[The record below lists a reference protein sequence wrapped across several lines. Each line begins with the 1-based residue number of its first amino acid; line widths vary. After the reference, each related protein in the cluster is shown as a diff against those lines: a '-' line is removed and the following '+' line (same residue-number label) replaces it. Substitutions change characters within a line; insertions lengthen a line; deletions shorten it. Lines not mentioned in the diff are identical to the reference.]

1 MFTTAKFRGRPLQ
14 HKHRQRSIFLK
25 FAILGAGALGSAI
38 GGVLTEAGHEVWLIA
53 RNQAH
58 VDAINQRGLTL
69 RTDGV
74 DRTVKAQAAT
84 NAAAA
89 GVVDCVVVLVK
100 SAQTRPAMQAA
111 VSLLGPDTTVL
122 SLQNGLGHEDVLSN
136 VVGRQRVLAGKSYC
150 GGQIIAPGHV
160 ICGTRGKDTHIGE
173 LDGRMSPRIL
183 RIADAFRQAGLE
195 TIVSDNIMGTIW
207 DKLFINVATGALS
220 GITRLA
226 YGDLYQVP
234 ALQDCAVAAV
244 AEAMAVAKAR
254 GVRTSITD
262 PLQAWR
268 KAGAGLP
275 YEFKASVLQTLERG
289 VRTEVDY
296 INGAVVQLGAQH
308 GVPTPVNATL
318 LACIKGIEQ
327 LLPPAV

>member
-1 MFTTAKFRGRPLQ
+1 LPLQ
-14 HKHRQRSIFLK
+14 LPLGQNLWGFVLK
-25 FAILGAGALGSAI
+25 FAVLGAGALGSAI
-38 GGVLTEAGHEVWLIA
+38 GGVLSEAGHEVWLIT

-58 VDAINQRGLTL
+58 VDAINQHGLVL
-69 RTDGV
+69 RTEGV
-74 DRTVKAQAAT
+74 DRIVKSQAAT
-84 NAAAA
+84 NAIAS
-89 GVVDCVVVLVK
+89 GVVDCVIVLVK
-100 SAQTRPAMQAA
+100 SAQTRQAMQAA
-111 VSLLGPDTTVL
+111 MSLLGPETTVL
-122 SLQNGLGHEDVLSN
+122 SLQNGLGHEDILSDI
-136 VVGRQRVLAGKSYC
+136 VGKQRVLAGKSYC
-150 GGQIIAPGHV
+150 GGQMIAPGHV
-160 ICGTRGKDTHIGE
+160 ICGHVGKDTHMGE
-173 LDGRMSPRIL
+173 LDGSMSPRIL
-183 RIADAFRQAGLE
+183 QIAKAFNDAGLL
-195 TIVSDNIMGTIW
+195 TVVSDNIMGTIW

-234 ALQDCAVAAV
+234 ELEACAVAAV
-244 AEAMAVAKAR
+244 TEAMAVATAH
-254 GVRTSITD
+254 GVRTSIAD

-275 YEFKASVLQTLERG
+275 YEFKASILQTLERG

-296 INGAVVQLGAQH
+296 INGAVVRLGALH

>member
-1 MFTTAKFRGRPLQ
+1 
-14 HKHRQRSIFLK
+14 LK
-25 FAILGAGALGSAI
+25 FAVLGAGALGSAI
-38 GGVLTEAGHEVWLIA
+38 GGVLSEAGHEVWRIT

-58 VDAINQRGLTL
+58 VDAINQHGLVL
-69 RTDGV
+69 RTEGV
-74 DRTVKAQAAT
+74 DRIVKSQAAT
-84 NAAAA
+84 NSIAT
-89 GVVDCVVVLVK
+89 GVVDCVIVLVK
-100 SAQTRPAMQAA
+100 SAQTRQAMQAA
-111 VSLLGPDTTVL
+111 MSLLGPETTVL
-122 SLQNGLGHEDVLSN
+122 SLQNGLGHEDILSDI
-136 VVGRQRVLAGKSYC
+136 VGKQRVLAGKSYC
-150 GGQIIAPGHV
+150 GGQMIAPGHV
-160 ICGTRGKDTHIGE
+160 ICGHVGKDTHMGE
-173 LDGRMSPRIL
+173 LDGSMSPRIL
-183 RIADAFRQAGLE
+183 QIAKAFNDAGLL
-195 TIVSDNIMGTIW
+195 TVVSDNIMGTIW

-234 ALQDCAVAAV
+234 ELEACAVAAV
-244 AEAMAVAKAR
+244 TEAMAVAKAR

-275 YEFKASVLQTLERG
+275 YEFKASILQTLERG
-289 VRTEVDY
+289 ARTEVDY
-296 INGAVVQLGAQH
+296 INGAVVRLGALH

>member
-1 MFTTAKFRGRPLQ
+1 
-14 HKHRQRSIFLK
+14 LK
-25 FAILGAGALGSAI
+25 FAILGAGSLGSAL
-38 GGVLTEAGHEVWLIA
+38 GGVLTEAGHEVWLIT

-58 VDAINQRGLTL
+58 VDAINQRGLVL
-69 RTDGV
+69 RTEGI

-84 NAAAA
+84 SAIAA
-89 GVVDCVVVLVK
+89 GVVDCVMVLVK
-100 SAQTRPAMQAA
+100 SAQTRQAMTAA
-111 VSLLGPDTTVL
+111 MSLLGPDTTVL
-122 SLQNGLGHEDVLSN
+122 SLQNGLGHEDILSE
-136 VVGRQRVLAGKSYC
+136 VVGHERVLAGKSYC

-160 ICGTRGKDTHIGE
+160 ICGTKGKDTHMGE
-173 LDGRMSPRIL
+173 LDGSMSPRIV
-183 RIADAFRQAGLE
+183 RIADAFNTAGLQ
-195 TIVSDNIMGTIW
+195 TVVSDNIMGTIW

-234 ALQDCAVAAV
+234 ELQACAVAAV

-254 GVRTSITD
+254 GVRTSLTE
-262 PLQAWR
+262 PVQAWR

-275 YEFKASVLQTLERG
+275 NEFKASILQTLERG

-327 LLPPAV
+327 LLPQTE